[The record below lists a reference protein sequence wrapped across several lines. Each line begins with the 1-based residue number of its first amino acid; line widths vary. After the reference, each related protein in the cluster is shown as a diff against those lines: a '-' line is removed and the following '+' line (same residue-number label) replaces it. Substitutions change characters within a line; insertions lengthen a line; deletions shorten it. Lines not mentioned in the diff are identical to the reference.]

1 MSDEARKAAA
11 EWLADTN
18 AQVCRL
24 KRVHAANQLQWFHH
38 AELGHCLARIAE
50 LEKAFSL
57 LIAVTVNGRI
67 IKGRVGDYYQ
77 PQVPVAE
84 IDNARKALKESGE

>member
-1 MSDEARKAAA
+1 MSEELKPLDTAERIVFLEKVVNKA
-11 EWLADTN
+11 D
-18 AQVCRL
+18 
-24 KRVHAANQLQWFHH
+24 KRV
-38 AELGHCLARIAE
+38 EKRDARIAE

>member
-1 MSDEARKAAA
+1 MSDSTPRKTVSQVAK
-11 EWLADTN
+11 EWGDDNTEYVLAQINDDL
-18 AQVCRL
+18 R
-24 KRVHAANQLQWFHH
+24 
-38 AELGHCLARIAE
+38 ARIAE

>member
-1 MSDEARKAAA
+1 MSNEMDAYRLEEALERI
-11 EWLADTN
+11 
-18 AQVCRL
+18 
-24 KRVHAANQLQWFHH
+24 
-38 AELGHCLARIAE
+38 AELYAELETTREQRNRAKKDATIVGLKRIAE

-57 LIAVTVNGRI
+57 LIAMTVNGRI